1 MTHRW
6 RLLLVVAATGS
17 LSFVGAAGA
26 QAVTAPT
33 CTKNVGGIGLSAMM
47 VAQAHQV
54 ISNRTINA
62 KGCDIGIYVGPN
74 MTNVV
79 IDHVTVTGANFD
91 GILAQRTTYLTVKN
105 STITG
110 NAFGTIDP
118 KAPPLP
124 GSGVKSRVAQAF
136 GISLFGVSHSTIT
149 RNNVF
154 NNGRGGIGVMDIG
167 PFNPGALTQN
177 PKAKP
182 AASANDVIS
191 NNTLTKN
198 YNGCAVVTAT
208 QNPAGRIIAMTISGN
223 TITGTGMSKTWGPDL
238 GGIVVAANAPGS
250 SAVDVSVHQNT
261 ISRSAEGA
269 IVVNA
274 ESFNAYT
281 WGVRVDANI
290 LTGGNNWLSLEAP
303 KTAGVIVF
311 ANPQA
316 EVPPNMTAP
325 RNQATLVW
333 NNTISGQFY
342 GIWSMG
348 ADAPMTLKNRITVTT
363 GGTAIS
369 TN

>member
-1 MTHRW
+1 
-6 RLLLVVAATGS
+6 LLLVVAATGS

-26 QAVTAPT
+26 QAATAPT

-149 RNNVF
+149 RNNVV

-177 PKAKP
+177 AKAKP

-238 GGIVVAANAPGS
+238 GGIVVAANTPGS

-290 LTGGNNWLSLEAP
+290 LTDGNNWLSLEAP

-363 GGTAIS
+363 GGTPIS

>member
-1 MTHRW
+1 MAHHW
-6 RLLLVVAATGS
+6 KLLMVVAATAS
-17 LSFVGAAGA
+17 LSVVGAVGA
-26 QAVTAPT
+26 QAAPAPT
-33 CTKNVGGIGLSAMM
+33 CTKNVDGIGLSASV
-47 VAQAHQV
+47 VAQSNQMIV
-54 ISNRTINA
+54 NRTVNA

-74 MTNVV
+74 VKNVT
-79 IDHVTVTGANFD
+79 INRVTVTGANFD

-105 STITG
+105 STVTG
-110 NAFGTIDP
+110 NAFHTIDP
-118 KAPPLP
+118 SAPALP
-124 GSGVKSRVAQAF
+124 GSGVHSRVAQSF

-149 RNNVF
+149 HNNVY

-177 PKAKP
+177 PKAVP

-198 YNGCAVVTAT
+198 YNGCAVVVAT
-208 QNPAGRIIAMTISGN
+208 QNPGGRIVAMSISGN

-238 GGIVVAANAPGS
+238 GGIVVAANTPGS
-250 SAVDVSVHQNT
+250 SAVGVSVHRNT
-261 ISRSAEGA
+261 VTRSAEGA

-274 ESFNAYT
+274 ESFNAHT
-281 WGVRVDANI
+281 WGVTIDANV

-316 EVPPNMTAP
+316 EVPPNMSAP

-348 ADAPMTLKNRITVTT
+348 DDAPLTLQNRIHVTT
-363 GGTAIS
+363 GGTPIS
-369 TN
+369 HS